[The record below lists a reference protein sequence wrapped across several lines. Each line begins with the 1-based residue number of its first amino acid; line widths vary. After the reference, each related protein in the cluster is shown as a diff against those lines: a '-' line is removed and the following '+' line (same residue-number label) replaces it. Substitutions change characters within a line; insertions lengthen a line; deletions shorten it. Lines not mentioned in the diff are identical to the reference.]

1 MQTIFGALK
10 EFNDDA
16 MLMAKQLGTNS
27 IHFNTPPSA
36 GEKTW
41 EADALQWLADY
52 SARFG
57 LKVGLIENVPIR
69 FYDKVLL
76 GTEGRDEQIDNYIN
90 IIIFI
95 VFICLAC
102 SSLIGLSFFDTQ
114 FEKLLVTRFSTAGY
128 FANSLRYFMMCAPVA
143 PYLTINSSNSFTWL
157 CASGV
162 VYRISSS
169 YGSIFAPHGQHS
181 LVL

>member
-1 MQTIFGALK
+1 MASLSVLYLFTLLISIWTRVSRTSLARNMCFLSRYSLYIF
-10 EFNDDA
+10 N
-16 MLMAKQLGTNS
+16 MLRLQ
-27 IHFNTPPSA
+27 FSA
-36 GEKTW
+36 F
-41 EADALQWLADY
+41 
-52 SARFG
+52 ARF
-57 LKVGLIENVPIR
+57 
-69 FYDKVLL
+69 
-76 GTEGRDEQIDNYIN
+76 
-90 IIIFI
+90 
-95 VFICLAC
+95 C
-102 SSLIGLSFFDTQ
+102 SSRLRPVISFNFFALRFKLCPLFPDMEMFDTQ